1 MFAPLF
7 LLCSDC
13 LLLPPTNFVADDH
26 EEDDDEAGDD
36 AEDTTGGHDPG
47 QHDQHVQG
55 RCHVLR

>member
-13 LLLPPTNFVADDH
+13 LLLVPTNFVADDH

-36 AEDTTGGHDPG
+36 AEDATDGHDPG
-47 QHDQHVQG
+47 QDDQHVKG
-55 RCHVLR
+55 SGHVLR